1 MASDRNIMI
10 VEDDDDARQM
20 AQMILEHQGFSVEA
34 CANGKEAVEKLKTH
48 TPSLIL
54 LDIMM
59 PEMSGY
65 DVLVHLKQRPE
76 TQNIPVIMLTAK
88 GTGDDM
94 ITGYQHGADYYIP
107 KPYTREQLLYG
118 IKLFLS

>member
-1 MASDRNIMI
+1 MASDRSIMI

-20 AQMILEHQGFSVEA
+20 AQMILEHQGFSVETA
-34 CANGKEAVEKLKTH
+34 ANGKEAVEKLKSVI
-48 TPSLIL
+48 PALIL

-59 PEMSGY
+59 PEMNGY

-94 ITGYQHGADYYIP
+94 ITGYQHRADYYIP

-118 IKLFLS
+118 IKLFIN

>member
-1 MASDRNIMI
+1 MI

-20 AQMILEHQGFSVEA
+20 AQMILEHQGFSVETA
-34 CANGKEAVEKLKTH
+34 ANGKEAVEKLKSVI
-48 TPSLIL
+48 PALIL

-59 PEMSGY
+59 PEMNGY

-118 IKLFLS
+118 IKLFIN

>member
-1 MASDRNIMI
+1 MGSDRSIMI

-34 CANGKEAVEKLKTH
+34 CANGKEAVERLKTS
-48 TPSLIL
+48 TPALIL

-59 PEMSGY
+59 PEMNGY

-118 IKLFLS
+118 IKLFIN